1 MSVIK
6 GLAAINQELAKRKT
20 GDFED
25 RPKAKYLQ
33 LKDGESAKLVF
44 LQEID
49 DASPNYSAKNG
60 LAIFSLQHTSPKDF
74 KRSAACTASEG
85 PCFGCQQG
93 WKQKIILYIN
103 VLVDNGMEEPFVAI
117 WNRGLGKGSPA
128 QGLLDTAADE
138 DFGNS
143 ISDKYFKFSR
153 TGSTKD
159 NTTYSLNALPKPHEL
174 NVESYEL
181 FDLEKYIFTVPFDK
195 QAAYYGFVD
204 GDDSEP
210 ATPAPGAAANSSAN
224 ASMEW

>member
-6 GLAAINQELAKRKT
+6 GLAAINQELAKRQT

-33 LKDGESAKLVF
+33 LKDGEAAKLVF

-49 DASPNYSAKNG
+49 DASPNYSSKNG
-60 LAIFSLQHTSPKDF
+60 QAVFSLQHTSPKNF
-74 KRSAACTASEG
+74 RKSAACTSSQGA
-85 PCFGCQQG
+85 CVGCQQG
-93 WKQKIILYIN
+93 WKQKIVLYIN
-103 VLVDNGMEEPFVAI
+103 VLVDNGVEEPYVAI
-117 WNRGLGKGSPA
+117 WNRGLGKGSVA
-128 QGLLDTAADE
+128 QVLLDTAADE

-143 ISDKYFKFSR
+143 ISDKTFKFSR

-159 NTTYSLNALPKPHEL
+159 NTTYTLTALPKPHDL

-195 QAAYYGFVD
+195 QSAYYELD
-204 GDDSEP
+204 GTGVTDGEVNTSPRES
-210 ATPAPGAAANSSAN
+210 ASAGA